1 MIFKAKRKRENEK
14 ENENGRL
21 EEREDFKEKKKLL
34 QNSWN
39 LSFLLQIF
47 KMKDR
52 LMKWKIKMRT
62 WWRRKEKRMVLKNFK
77 RKTNYSR
84 KYLELVK
91 RKAAVYNAVKER
103 KIMEREK
110 ERCTL
115 IHFPMLTHFQ
125 HANRRGW

>member
-14 ENENGRL
+14 ESKSERL
-21 EEREDFKEKKKLL
+21 EEREDFKEKKLL

>member
-1 MIFKAKRKRENEK
+1 MIFKAKEKRENEK
-14 ENENGRL
+14 ENVNERL
-21 EEREDFKEKKKLL
+21 EEREDFKEKKLL

>member
-14 ENENGRL
+14 ENVNERL
-21 EEREDFKEKKKLL
+21 EEREDFKEKKLL

>member
-1 MIFKAKRKRENEK
+1 MIFKAKEKRENEK
-14 ENENGRL
+14 ENVNERL
-21 EEREDFKEKKKLL
+21 EEREDFKEKKNYFKIRG
-34 QNSWN
+34 
-39 LSFLLQIF
+39 IF
-47 KMKDR
+47 HFCCR
-52 LMKWKIKMRT
+52 YLKWKID
-62 WWRRKEKRMVLKNFK
+62 WWSEKLKWEHDGKGRMVLKNFK